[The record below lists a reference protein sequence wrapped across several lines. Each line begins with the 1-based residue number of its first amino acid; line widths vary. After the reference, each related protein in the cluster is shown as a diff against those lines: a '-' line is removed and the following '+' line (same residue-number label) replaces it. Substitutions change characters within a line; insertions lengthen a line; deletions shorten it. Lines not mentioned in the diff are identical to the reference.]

1 MINCVS
7 NEVMRIS
14 DKYTID
20 NFESSV
26 SLMGKAAQVL
36 FESVEWKEPIY
47 IISGKGNNGGDGI
60 ALCNILKNKGYKVSL
75 FLVDEKVSKDSEY
88 YLDKLKEDKF
98 NRIFSIKQC
107 DYKGNTIVD
116 CLLGTGFS
124 GELKE
129 PYSSI
134 IDKIN
139 KSKAFKVSCDIPSGL
154 NGDNGL
160 TNKAVKADVTV
171 AIQFIKSGE
180 VLNSGKEYTGKLLF
194 KDIGIELKGEGY
206 KIVQEEDVNIFTK
219 RSANANKSSYGKST
233 IIGGCAKYVGAIKL
247 ANMGVSAL
255 RCGGGLNTIAT
266 LNSLCKEL
274 SSVIYESTLYPMD
287 EDNGCIKF
295 NKEKLDNIIKSSK
308 CLAVGMGIGEN
319 YLETLKIIG
328 YIFEN
333 FQKPVLIDADG
344 LNALSTKME
353 VLNGAKSKIILTPHP
368 KEMSRLLGLDINK
381 ILENPIYY
389 AKELANRYGIYVL
402 LKGASSII
410 TDGNIVYLVTNGGP
424 ELAKGGSGDT
434 LSGVILGLLS
444 QNFDILTSMYVGAY
458 LCAKAAS
465 NAKEEF
471 SEYGVLASDVAR
483 EIAKIIKNQ
492 QV

>member
-20 NFESSV
+20 NFESSI
-26 SLMGKAAQVL
+26 SLMGKAAQAI

-60 ALCNILKNKGYKVSL
+60 ALCNILKNNGYKVSL
-75 FLVDEKVSKDSEY
+75 FLVDEKVSKDSDY
-88 YLDKLKEDKF
+88 YLDKLKQDNF
-98 NRIFSIKQC
+98 NKIFNIDQC

-129 PYSSI
+129 PYFFI
-134 IDKIN
+134 IDRIN
-139 KSKAFKVSCDIPSGL
+139 KSNAFVVSCDIPSGL

-160 TNKAVKADVTV
+160 TNKAVKADLTV

-180 VLNSGKEYTGKLLF
+180 VLNSGKEYTGRLLY
-194 KDIGIELKGEGY
+194 KDIGIEIKGEGY
-206 KIVQEEDVNIFTK
+206 KIVQDEDINIFTK
-219 RSANANKSSYGKST
+219 RNANANKSSFGKST
-233 IIGGCAKYVGAIKL
+233 IIGGCSKYVGAIKL
-247 ANMGVSAL
+247 ANMGVSSL

-266 LNSLCKEL
+266 INSLCKEL

-287 EDNGCIKF
+287 EDNGYIKF
-295 NKEKLDNIIKSSK
+295 NKEKIDSIIKTSK
-308 CLAVGMGIGEN
+308 CIAIGMGIGEK
-319 YLETLKIIG
+319 YEETLKILE
-328 YIFEN
+328 YVFEN
-333 FQKPVLIDADG
+333 YQNPVLIDADG

-353 VLNGAKSKIILTPHP
+353 ILNGAKSKIILTPHP
-368 KEMSRLLGLDINK
+368 KEMSRLLGLDIK
-381 ILENPIYY
+381 EILEKPIFY
-389 AKELANRYGIYVL
+389 AKELANKYGINVL
-402 LKGASSII
+402 LKGASTII

-444 QNFDILTSMYVGAY
+444 QNVDILTSMYVGAY

-483 EIAKIIKNQ
+483 EIAKIINHP